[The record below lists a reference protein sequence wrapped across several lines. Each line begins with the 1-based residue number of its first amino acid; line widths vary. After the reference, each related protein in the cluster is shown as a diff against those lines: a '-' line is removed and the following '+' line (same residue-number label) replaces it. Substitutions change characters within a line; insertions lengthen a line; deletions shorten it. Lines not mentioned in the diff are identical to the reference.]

1 MIGGRGSS
9 YIYLV
14 LVAVIG
20 GFLMAGGSRMNDASY
35 LTKYNNPTPTS
46 PAGASV
52 ATPTPG
58 AVGLPGGAT
67 ATPTPTPTP

>member
-20 GFLMAGGSRMNDASY
+20 GFLMAGGTRMNDASY
-35 LTKYNNPTPTS
+35 LTKYDNPSPTP
-46 PAGASV
+46 PPGATV

-58 AVGLPGGAT
+58 TVALPGAT
-67 ATPTPTPTP
+67 ATPTPTLVP